1 MGALLPV
8 LQDFEQFFR
17 TGQIPRRAFRLYVT
31 NNLLHDTTIN
41 ADRLGKPID
50 ILPLQAEHFGNAKP
64 KADCNEQ
71 HRSPARVI
79 TDRFEQFLKLL
90 HGKTSFIVTAKFLPP
105 QWSDVIGEWPLQPA
119 SYLVTLLAKAEHAGF
134 EGQVGYFF
142 LAVVLQWLIY
152 SAAVY
157 LLLAICRKKR
167 DTADAVKE
175 ISNRL

>member
-1 MGALLPV
+1 
-8 LQDFEQFFR
+8 
-17 TGQIPRRAFRLYVT
+17 
-31 NNLLHDTTIN
+31 
-41 ADRLGKPID
+41 
-50 ILPLQAEHFGNAKP
+50 
-64 KADCNEQ
+64 
-71 HRSPARVI
+71 
-79 TDRFEQFLKLL
+79 LKLL

-105 QWSDVIGEWPLQPA
+105 QWADVIGEWPLQPA